1 MITDPL
7 GIATVIAVVTA
18 IGLWMDRTFTWAA
31 RVSSA
36 LLVLAL
42 GAVLSNM
49 GLVPAQSPVYDG
61 VFGPVTSLAICW
73 LLFGVHFS
81 DLKGAGPRMLGA
93 FGLAVLGTSTGALV
107 GGLVYAGAFDGDVW
121 RLAGVLTGTYSGGSL
136 NFVAVGRAVD
146 LPTSLFSAA
155 AAADAMVTGVWM
167 GATLLLP
174 LWLGKRYRP
183 IPGGPA
189 PADNAVTGREPVD
202 APAPSA
208 GNRPAASDSP
218 TPPSS
223 PLAGAELRITDLAI
237 LIALGFAILN
247 ASAAL
252 HGLVPAV
259 PEILWLTTLSLGM
272 AQLSSVRS
280 LHGALPLGYLALHL
294 FFVVIGIGSRVDEIM
309 RVGPEVLY
317 ITALVVVVHGIIVYG
332 GGWLARLDSG
342 TISVASQAAV
352 GGPSSALALAIARD
366 WPRLALPGV
375 AVGLL
380 GYAVGTYA
388 GLGVAWLVR
397 ALTG

>member
-7 GIATVIAVVTA
+7 GIATVIAGVAA
-18 IGLWMDRTFTWAA
+18 IGLWLDRTYAWAA
-31 RVSSA
+31 KVSSA

-42 GAVLSNM
+42 GAVLSNL
-49 GLVPAQSPVYDG
+49 GLVPAASPVYDG
-61 VFGPVTSLAICW
+61 VFGPVTSLAIVW
-73 LLFGVHFS
+73 LLFGVRFS

-93 FGLAVLGTSTGALV
+93 FGLAVLGTSAGALV
-107 GGLVYAGAFDGDVW
+107 AGLVYAGAFDGDVW

-136 NFVAVGRAVD
+136 NFVAVGREVD
-146 LPTSLFSAA
+146 LPSSLFSAA
-155 AAADAMVTGVWM
+155 AAADAMVTGIWM

-183 IPGGPA
+183 IP
-189 PADNAVTGREPVD
+189 
-202 APAPSA
+202 APAPSESTA
-208 GNRPAASDSP
+208 
-218 TPPSS
+218 PPSS
-223 PLAGAELRITDLAI
+223 PLVGAELRITDLAI
-237 LIALGFAILN
+237 IIALGFAILN
-247 ASAAL
+247 ASSAL

-259 PEILWLTTLSLGM
+259 PEILWLTTLSLGV
-272 AQLSSVRS
+272 AQLPAIRS

-294 FFVVIGIGSRVDEIM
+294 FFAVIGIGSRVDEIL

-317 ITALVVVVHGIIVYG
+317 ITALVVLVHGLVVYG
-332 GGWLARLDSG
+332 GAWLARLDVG
-342 TISVASQAAV
+342 TTSVASQAAV

-397 ALTG
+397 ALVG

>member
-18 IGLWMDRTFTWAA
+18 IGLWLDRTFAWAA

-42 GAVLSNM
+42 GAVLSNL
-49 GLVPAQSPVYDG
+49 GLVPATSPVYDG

-93 FGLAVLGTSTGALV
+93 FGLAVVGTSAGALV
-107 GGLVYAGAFDGDVW
+107 GGLVYAGAFGGDVW

-136 NFVAVGRAVD
+136 NFVAVGREVE

-155 AAADAMVTGVWM
+155 AAADALVTGVWM

-183 IPGGPA
+183 IPG
-189 PADNAVTGREPVD
+189 VPV
-202 APAPSA
+202 APSGSEA
-208 GNRPAASDSP
+208 SDNSAASDSP
-218 TPPSS
+218 APPAS

-259 PEILWLTTLSLGM
+259 PAILWLTTLSLGI
-272 AQLSSVRS
+272 AQLSPIRS

-317 ITALVVVVHGIIVYG
+317 ITAIVVLVHGIIVYG
-332 GGWLARLDSG
+332 GAWLARLDVG
-342 TISVASQAAV
+342 TTSVASQAAV

-388 GLGVAWLVR
+388 GLAVAWLVR
-397 ALTG
+397 ALVG